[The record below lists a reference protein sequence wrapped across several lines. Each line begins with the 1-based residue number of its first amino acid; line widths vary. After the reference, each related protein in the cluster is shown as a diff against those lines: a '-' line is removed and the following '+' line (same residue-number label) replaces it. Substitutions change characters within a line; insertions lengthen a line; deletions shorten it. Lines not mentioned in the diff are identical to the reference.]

1 MTLSGGEK
9 THCPLLCISVC
20 EEGERNKQV
29 SCAALSLS
37 GLAPPPPP
45 SQWEVLTPEGLL
57 KAALPPAPLSV
68 GKQKPVSCTQLLLI
82 FFVALRSSVLR
93 PPFFPSLCCWKRA
106 GFKMMQ
112 EVSIMVAYDAH
123 VVERPSEEDTLAR
136 LVARSRPLRAFR
148 PVVRCLCSGSL

>member
-57 KAALPPAPLSV
+57 KAALLPAPLSV

-93 PPFFPSLCCWKRA
+93 PPSSFFSFSLLLETSRIQDDA
-106 GFKMMQ
+106 GGFHYGG
-112 EVSIMVAYDAH
+112 V
-123 VVERPSEEDTLAR
+123 R
-136 LVARSRPLRAFR
+136 RS
-148 PVVRCLCSGSL
+148 CSRTTQ